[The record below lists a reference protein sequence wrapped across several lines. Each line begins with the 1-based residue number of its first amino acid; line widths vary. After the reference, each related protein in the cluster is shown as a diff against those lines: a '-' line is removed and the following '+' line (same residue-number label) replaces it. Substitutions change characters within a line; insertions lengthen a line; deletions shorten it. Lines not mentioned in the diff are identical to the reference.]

1 MTKFINVVQG
11 TDEWLELRKGK
22 FTAST
27 IKDLFMGTTT
37 AGYEKAI
44 YKVVFE
50 KLSGERVEC
59 EFKSP
64 YMQRGND
71 LEQEA
76 RDKYSFMTFNR
87 VDNGGF
93 FELNEWVGASPDGLI
108 DDNGILEIK
117 CPAYNTMI
125 NYLIKKE
132 LPKEYFYQVHSQLL
146 ICDKQYCDFFA
157 YHPSLESF
165 VLRVERDEAVCKDIN
180 KKLKES
186 ILKAQSIIKQL
197 QNGLK

>member
-1 MTKFINVVQG
+1 MKFHNVEQG
-11 TDEWLELRKGK
+11 TEEWFALRQGK
-22 FTAST
+22 FTASC
-27 IKDLFMGTTT
+27 IKDLFMGSTT

-50 KLSGERVEC
+50 RLSGKRVES
-59 EFKSP
+59 EFKSS

-71 LEQEA
+71 LEEEA
-76 RDKYSFMTFNR
+76 RQHYSLVTFNK

-93 FELNEWVGASPDGLI
+93 FEFDEWTGASPDGLVA
-108 DDNGILEIK
+108 DNGILEIK

-132 LPKEYFYQVHSQLL
+132 LPKEYYYQVHSQLL
-146 ICDKQYCDFFA
+146 ITGREYCDFFA
-157 YHPSLESF
+157 YHPDMESF
-165 VLRVERDEAVCKDIN
+165 VLTVNRDEKICKEIE

-186 ILKAQSIIKQL
+186 VLKVKSIIKQL